1 MTTHDIPA
9 ELPPYEAHYYA
20 CTAESPDQ
28 TDVLSSTE
36 KILHGVTAVNNWRT
50 VTTENLP
57 LFHTESTR
65 AYMLLLAPPYVPGTR
80 SRPELRDWGA
90 PLDADLNDIFN
101 LQELEDFESSDFGYL
116 DSLVVS
122 KRKDHSNSPDPIPK
136 RRKLYTAPLY
146 DLIPKPHVFLS
157 PVMSKIKIRHLKAY
171 TRRKPIVLDPDANV
185 SAPFSRNTWIV
196 PIRGKLAWEECS
208 SAALFDPSH
217 EFAIPF
223 PPTPND
229 NEILWTR
236 DAVMQFWQ
244 FLIYFRQKGRLGRI
258 GLSFQVSS
266 MPTIGGSAS
275 SGSST
280 TNTDISSVDHIRIHH
295 DGELSMHVRN
305 ILHLWAYRENEGDPD
320 IRMLRGAR
328 LLLVNHKGKA
338 LLIS

>member
-1 MTTHDIPA
+1 M
-9 ELPPYEAHYYA
+9 
-20 CTAESPDQ
+20 
-28 TDVLSSTE
+28 
-36 KILHGVTAVNNWRT
+36 
-50 VTTENLP
+50 
-57 LFHTESTR
+57 
-65 AYMLLLAPPYVPGTR
+65 
-80 SRPELRDWGA
+80 
-90 PLDADLNDIFN
+90 
-101 LQELEDFESSDFGYL
+101 
-116 DSLVVS
+116 
-122 KRKDHSNSPDPIPK
+122 
-136 RRKLYTAPLY
+136 YTAPLY
-146 DLIPKPHVFLS
+146 DLLPKVGCLRPLVTVILLTNACQPHVFTS
-157 PVMSKIKIRHLKAY
+157 PVTSKTKVKDLKAY
-171 TRRKPIVLDPDANV
+171 TRRKPIVLDPEANM
-185 SAPFSRNTWIV
+185 SAPFCRNTWIV
-196 PIRGKLAWEECS
+196 PIRGGLAWEECS
-208 SAALFDPSH
+208 SAALFDPSN

-223 PPTPND
+223 PPTPHD

-305 ILHLWAYRENEGDPD
+305 ILHLWAYRENEGDPG

>member
-1 MTTHDIPA
+1 MTAPYISADITH
-9 ELPPYEAHYYA
+9 YEAHVYA
-20 CTAESPDQ
+20 SATEQPSKSA
-28 TDVLSSTE
+28 VLSSAE
-36 KILHGVTAVNNWRT
+36 KVLHGATAVDNWRT
-50 VTTENLP
+50 VTQQKASSPDNET
-57 LFHTESTR
+57 TR
-65 AYMLLLAPPYVPGTR
+65 AYMLLLAPPYITGKRTQR
-80 SRPELRDWGA
+80 ELRDWGTL
-90 PLDADLNDIFN
+90 PDPGLDEIFS
-101 LQELEDFESSDFGYL
+101 LQELRDFESSDFSYL
-116 DSLVVS
+116 DRLPET
-122 KRKDHSNSPDPIPK
+122 KRRSRSSTPEPSPK

-146 DLIPKPHVFLS
+146 DLLPKPHVFLS
-157 PVMSKIKIRHLKAY
+157 PVTSKIKIRDLKAY

-185 SAPFSRNTWIV
+185 TAPFSRNTWIV

-208 SAALFDPSH
+208 SAALFGPSN

-236 DAVMQFWQ
+236 DAVMQSWQ

-305 ILHLWAYRENEGDPD
+305 ILHLWAYRENEGDSG